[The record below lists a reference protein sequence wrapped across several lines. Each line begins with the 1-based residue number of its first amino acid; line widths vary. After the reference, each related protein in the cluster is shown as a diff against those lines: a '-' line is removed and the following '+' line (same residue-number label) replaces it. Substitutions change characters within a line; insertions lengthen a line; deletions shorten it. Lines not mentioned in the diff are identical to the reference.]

1 LTRSEQ
7 NFTHDRLRQGEG
19 SNMLDLHDAAGLDA
33 QLAGDLC
40 LLAESKLRTS
50 GCHVPM
56 LCDRAAPDL
65 GYPA

>member
-1 LTRSEQ
+1 
-7 NFTHDRLRQGEG
+7 
-19 SNMLDLHDAAGLDA
+19 MLDLHDAAGLDA